1 VEKGEIRL
9 ARRWVEETSIKQQLE
24 TFYRSQA
31 REHVERL
38 VASYASCIDG
48 EPGKIYIRNQ
58 TTKWGSCSGKD
69 NLNFNWRLVMAPPA
83 VLEYVVVH
91 ELVHLEHRN
100 HSEAFWNRLEELLP
114 SYEEQKT
121 WLEENALKLVFAR
134 GDLR

>member
-1 VEKGEIRL
+1 
-9 ARRWVEETSIKQQLE
+9 
-24 TFYRSQA
+24 
-31 REHVERL
+31 
-38 VASYASCIDG
+38 
-48 EPGKIYIRNQ
+48 
-58 TTKWGSCSGKD
+58 
-69 NLNFNWRLVMAPPA
+69 MAPPA

-91 ELVHLEHRN
+91 ELVHLEYRN